1 MGSPLS
7 FRATARLLS
16 VRCIVPPD
24 AGIRQRLRWKAPR
37 NIGFSVTVSTRAL
50 KVAGFISLNG

>member
-1 MGSPLS
+1 
-7 FRATARLLS
+7 
-16 VRCIVPPD
+16 VPPD
-24 AGIRQRLRWKAPR
+24 AGIRQRLRWKARR

>member
-1 MGSPLS
+1 
-7 FRATARLLS
+7 
-16 VRCIVPPD
+16 VPPD
-24 AGIRQRLRWKAPR
+24 AGIRQRLRWKAPW